1 MEFNHNNG
9 QLLINLGQ
17 DHLLSTNLYS
27 IVHKVLWLII
37 SLKWVEL
44 LSYKNQLKFIN
55 ITINNLI
62 IPMLIRRKF
71 NSWKQN
77 LKSYMKWLNP
87 DFPMME
93 GMMKEKIKTKVNL
106 VKKKVEVVVLL
117 ILKILLK
124 LILKKNPEKKIRN
137 KPQLLQLKKSPQFS
151 KMITLNLKNIY
162 NYPMMLKILLNLVN
176 NNIKCY

>member
-1 MEFNHNNG
+1 
-9 QLLINLGQ
+9 
-17 DHLLSTNLYS
+17 
-27 IVHKVLWLII
+27 
-37 SLKWVEL
+37 
-44 LSYKNQLKFIN
+44 
-55 ITINNLI
+55 
-62 IPMLIRRKF
+62 
-71 NSWKQN
+71 
-77 LKSYMKWLNP
+77 
-87 DFPMME
+87 MME

-151 KMITLNLKNIY
+151 KMITSNLKNIF
-162 NYPMMLKILLNLVN
+162 NYPMMPKILLNLVN